1 VVRTAVMAS
10 NFYLVLYR
18 LEREAEESATIQR
31 RVKNV
36 WICISIP
43 PYASMTWMEQF
54 YFALLCI
61 NLYAVRLRSKYM
73 ILNGCISKRKC
84 YIVTIL
90 APFEPM
96 HYLMVRDLSASP
108 AYSASSLC
116 RQLRYP
122 QVNFRNHTGLAAG

>member
-1 VVRTAVMAS
+1 MAS
-10 NFYLVLYR
+10 NFYLVLDLYR

-43 PYASMTWMEQF
+43 PYASMTWIEQL

-61 NLYAVRLRSKYM
+61 NLYAVRLRSNYM

-84 YIVTIL
+84 YIFTVL
-90 APFEPM
+90 APFKPM
-96 HYLMVRDLSASP
+96 HYLMVRDLSANP
-108 AYSASSLC
+108 TYSVSYLS

-122 QVNFRNHTGLAAG
+122 HVNFRNHTGLAAG